1 MNLKQLWEEKSVF
14 PSDKTKTKGL
24 PGNGLRLQS
33 ATLSME
39 TTVQYMYHKQVDL

>member
-1 MNLKQLWEEKSVF
+1 MNLKQLWEENYVF
-14 PSDKTKTKGL
+14 YSNKTKTKGF

-39 TTVQYMYHKQVDL
+39 TTVQYMYRKQVDL